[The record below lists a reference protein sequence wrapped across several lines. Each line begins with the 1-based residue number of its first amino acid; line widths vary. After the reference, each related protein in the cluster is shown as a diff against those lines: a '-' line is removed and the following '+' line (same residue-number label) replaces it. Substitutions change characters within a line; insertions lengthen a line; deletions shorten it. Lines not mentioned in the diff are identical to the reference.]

1 MADGGDSPEQRGK
14 KCSRKWLSDGG
25 IHQEVFSHQ
34 GVNAPICFW
43 ARMPGARAL
52 MYDRVKRDR
61 SRRVPGSFGYGARYR
76 RTRLPST
83 VTAAPFWMGSR
94 HRVRLLG
101 SGVVVAGLKAA
112 PDGSGL
118 SLSGW
123 RPWLLAPAPALV
135 CQTLRSWRT
144 ARAAFQLRQDS
155 LGQRLRRTFGLC
167 GAPAAL
173 VPAVGAQTEEQVEY
187 RQ

>member
-1 MADGGDSPEQRGK
+1 MQPQVVERRRDSPGSIQPPGGK
-14 KCSRKWLSDGG
+14 CTNMFLGAD
-25 IHQEVFSHQ
+25 
-34 GVNAPICFW
+34 APW
-43 ARMPGARAL
+43 ACL

-61 SRRVPGSFGYGARYR
+61 SRRVPGSFGCGARYR

-101 SGVVVAGLKAA
+101 SGVVVVGMKAA

-144 ARAAFQLRQDS
+144 ARAAFQLRRDS